1 MREETTSLST
11 ADIATMDHE
20 SRDER
25 TRGITDPGSDG
36 SVGPDGFGRAED
48 VSGESDDGPTEL
60 FSPEVSERFRDD
72 WQGIQTRFVDDPKGA
87 VRDADHL
94 VAETLRSLAETFT
107 QRKQELE
114 EQWNGESEVVT
125 EDLRLALRRYRSFF
139 NQLLDA

>member
-11 ADIATMDHE
+11 ADIATMDHDSHE
-20 SRDER
+20 EGARDMA
-25 TRGITDPGSDG
+25 GYGSNG
-36 SVGPDGFGRAED
+36 SVDPD
-48 VSGESDDGPTEL
+48 VSSVSDDASDVPDDAPTEL
-60 FSPEVSERFRDD
+60 FSSEVAERFRDD
-72 WQGIQTRFVDDPKGA
+72 WQRIQTRFVDDPKAA

-94 VAETLRSLAETFT
+94 VAETLQSLAETFT
-107 QRKQELE
+107 ERKQELE